1 MVYNPTMVKRFGIE
15 RIISSVLAVGCGI
28 LFGQLLVESF
38 TKLTL
43 SDFHVYYYVTKAVIK
58 YGAHPYSNFT
68 PIYPYYFPPASLI
81 LFWPLTLLPFYL
93 AKIFFTLLNSGLL
106 VLSIYL
112 INKMLIGKVNYRF
125 WLMLLLSLIFYPLRF
140 TFADGQFN
148 VVMLAIFTLGLY
160 GLYKNRPVIGGAGLG
175 LGVITKIS
183 PAIALIYGIYKKK
196 FNLVMVAGIVVIVLS
211 LMSESFVRKDIN
223 YYYAKF
229 IVKDVSAQSQGLG
242 TTDQSLLALIKRYT
256 HEEDINISSTQK
268 SIISY
273 SVVAFLGLI
282 FFVLDLK
289 AKKGKY
295 NTFIDYF
302 ILTVV
307 GVIGTGLAWYHQYTI
322 LLLPLLGTAILIFA
336 HFNKKYRV
344 VRFVYLLGIVLVY
357 LSWFMDLRSKT
368 FSPEGYCQ
376 FIMLYG
382 GGLLLLGLFFL
393 KINQKW
399 LLEEDLDLTEGYSRK
414 IPFLVFVVALV
425 IGLNPVTL
433 PQVLKEGRDE
443 SRVKA
448 IDYMSKV
455 LKEKKVTF
463 KVEESNSFVMSNRVG
478 KGYIRFGKKQEEKVL
493 DKMYILYEDP
503 VKNEEYNYK
512 FISEDGLNFK
522 LGSKLESNLYKS
534 LYGDFYWVGSD

>member
-229 IVKDVSAQSQGLG
+229 IVKDVSAQSQGLEI
-242 TTDQSLLALIKRYT
+242 QQISL
-256 HEEDINISSTQK
+256 
-268 SIISY
+268 
-273 SVVAFLGLI
+273 F
-282 FFVLDLK
+282 
-289 AKKGKY
+289 
-295 NTFIDYF
+295 
-302 ILTVV
+302 
-307 GVIGTGLAWYHQYTI
+307 
-322 LLLPLLGTAILIFA
+322 
-336 HFNKKYRV
+336 
-344 VRFVYLLGIVLVY
+344 
-357 LSWFMDLRSKT
+357 
-368 FSPEGYCQ
+368 
-376 FIMLYG
+376 
-382 GGLLLLGLFFL
+382 
-393 KINQKW
+393 
-399 LLEEDLDLTEGYSRK
+399 
-414 IPFLVFVVALV
+414 
-425 IGLNPVTL
+425 
-433 PQVLKEGRDE
+433 
-443 SRVKA
+443 
-448 IDYMSKV
+448 
-455 LKEKKVTF
+455 
-463 KVEESNSFVMSNRVG
+463 
-478 KGYIRFGKKQEEKVL
+478 
-493 DKMYILYEDP
+493 
-503 VKNEEYNYK
+503 
-512 FISEDGLNFK
+512 
-522 LGSKLESNLYKS
+522 
-534 LYGDFYWVGSD
+534 